1 MAERILDGGEVLV
14 EVLNNHGVEY
24 IFASPGSEWPPLW
37 EALSRRKA
45 EGDPAPEYVTCR
57 HESLAVGAA
66 GAYWRSTGKL
76 PAVML
81 HTTVGSL
88 HCATAL
94 RGALHEGIP
103 MMVMAGE
110 SIGYGEMDMADPGP
124 QWQQELSDIGGPTR
138 LLSQVTKWSATIR
151 TVETV
156 ADTFHRA
163 CMVAQAA
170 PAGPTFVTAPI
181 ELLLQKRATPFIP
194 APPRQAATSLV
205 DEAMITEVAQL
216 LHGAAHPVV
225 IVESAGRDPS
235 TVDTLVQMAELLAL
249 PVVEAAVPSC
259 TNFPTDHPLHQGF
272 DVTPFMA
279 EADVVLLLDSP
290 TPWHPASSGPGEGCT
305 IIDFS
310 PNPERHLRAYHGYR
324 IDISVRG
331 PLGPSIGAL
340 AAAVLALD
348 PRKGPDAAR
357 FEQRAAAFEEMHRA
371 RRQGWADEAVAAK
384 DDSPIDPRW
393 AMRVLNEV
401 IPDDALLVYELI
413 SHRRQLQ
420 PYMERRQPGE
430 SLRSFGGLG
439 QGLPNA
445 LGMKIANPDKLVV
458 VMLGDGAF
466 NYNPV
471 PSCFGMCQ
479 EQGRP
484 ILVILLNN
492 LMYQSQQN
500 SLNHMYPEGYGR
512 EIGPTFATSI
522 APHPDYPKLVEA
534 FGGWGIAI
542 DKPEE
547 IVPAIKQGIQ
557 AVLDGKPALVDILL
571 SR

>member
-45 EGDPAPEYVTCR
+45 EGDPAPEYITCR

-110 SIGYGEMDMADPGP
+110 SIGYGEMDGVDPGP
-124 QWQQELSDIGGPTR
+124 QWLQELSDIGGPTR

-151 TVETV
+151 TVETI

-170 PAGPTFVTAPI
+170 PAGPAFVTAPI
-181 ELLLQKRATPFIP
+181 ELMLQKRATPFIP
-194 APPRQAATSLV
+194 APPRQAAAQV
-205 DEAMITEVAQL
+205 DDAMIAEVATL
-216 LHGAAHPVV
+216 LHDAAHPVV

-235 TVDTLVQMAELLAL
+235 TVDSLVQIAELLAL

-272 DVTPFMA
+272 DVAPFMA
-279 EADVVLLLDSP
+279 DADVVLLLDSP
-290 TPWHPASSGPGEGCT
+290 TPWHPASAGPGEGCT

-310 PNPERHLRAYHGYR
+310 PNPERHLRAYNGYR
-324 IDISVRG
+324 IDMSVRG

-340 AAAVLALD
+340 ASAVRALE
-348 PRKGPDAAR
+348 PRNGAGTAR
-357 FEQRAAAFEEMHRA
+357 FEQRDAALQEMHREQ
-371 RRQGWADEAVAAK
+371 RRRWDDEAVAAK
-384 DDSPIDPRW
+384 DESPIDPRY
-393 AMRVLNEV
+393 AMYVLNEV

-420 PYMERRQPGE
+420 PYVQRRQPGE

-458 VMLGDGAF
+458 VILGDGAF

-471 PSCFGMCQ
+471 PSCYGMCQ

-484 ILVILLNN
+484 ILTILVNN
-492 LMYQSQQN
+492 QMYQSQQN
-500 SLNHMYPEGYGR
+500 SLNQMYPEGYGR

-522 APHPDYPKLVEA
+522 APRPDYPKLVEA
-534 FGGWGIAI
+534 FGGWGVAI

-547 IVPAIKQGIQ
+547 IAPAIKQGIQ